1 MAINITNGRKMKQ
14 IAIKYVYQ
22 HLPLQDAP
30 NFTQIVNFGLK
41 IYHLAT
47 QDFSSALRRT
57 YLQTSADIRFNCIE
71 NQTRMEE
78 KSVDLKKII
87 KKNFWER
94 CLYFYFQ
101 HTKTHI
107 TLVNYR
113 PQHCFS

>member
-87 KKNFWER
+87 KKKF
-94 CLYFYFQ
+94 LGAMPLFLFS
-101 HTKTHI
+101 THKNAYYI
-107 TLVNYR
+107 SQL
-113 PQHCFS
+113 